1 MDPVFIRFGP
11 LTIHWYG
18 VLIVAGMVLGVFLA
32 GRRGLRDRLAPEIFY
47 DLLPWIIVGG
57 VAGAR
62 LLFVVTYWEETFSG
76 QPWWHALAVWQG
88 GLVFHG
94 GLAGAAVA
102 VVWFARRRQLPLW
115 VLADALA
122 PSLAL
127 GHVLGRL
134 GCFMNGCCYGAPTG
148 RPWAVRF
155 PVEHETHG
163 LPVHPTQLYEA
174 GLNLALY
181 LALAA
186 LYRRK
191 RFDGEV
197 FAVYLIA
204 YACLRAGVEFFRG
217 DYPKIMAG
225 WITPGHWTSLV
236 VLAVG
241 VGLWW
246 RLPRVLVR
254 RSLSANR
261 A

>member
-1 MDPVFIRFGP
+1 VFI
-11 LTIHWYG
+11 
-18 VLIVAGMVLGVFLA
+18 VLGMVLGIFLA
-32 GRRGLRDRLAPEIFY
+32 GRRGLRDRLAPEVFY

-62 LLFVVTYWEETFSG
+62 LLFVVTYWEQSFSG
-76 QPWWHALAVWQG
+76 QPWWQVLAVWQG

-94 GLAGAAVA
+94 GLAGASVA

-134 GCFMNGCCYGAPTG
+134 GCFMNGCCYGEPTTA
-148 RPWAVRF
+148 PWAVRF

-163 LPVHPTQLYEA
+163 AAVHPTQLYEA
-174 GLNLALY
+174 GLNLMLY
-181 LALAA
+181 AALAA

-197 FAVYLIA
+197 FAVYLVA
-204 YACLRAGVEFFRG
+204 YAVLRAGVEFFRG
-217 DYPKIMAG
+217 DYPNVTAG
-225 WITPGHWTSLV
+225 WITPGHWTSLA

-246 RLPRVLVR
+246 RLPRVLAR
-254 RSLSANR
+254 RSLPAGG